1 LLILYR
7 IFVWLYPLVARVL
20 AWKQVKAR
28 RWVDGRKQVWTGLAS
43 LEQQRHPGQ
52 PLVWMHC
59 SSLGEFEQG
68 RPVLEAIRL
77 QYPGHLILLSFFS
90 PSGYETSKNYAGAD
104 HICYLPMDQPG
115 HARKFL
121 DLVKPDLVLFV
132 KYEFWHYYLQA
143 IRQRHIPLVLVSG
156 IFRNSQPFFR
166 WYGRFHRNM
175 LACFSQI
182 FVQNEDSR
190 QLLAGIGFNA
200 ITHISGDT
208 RFDRVRTIAAAAR
221 TFPQI
226 DAFCNGHQVI
236 VAGSTWTE
244 DDEVLDHFANTRL
257 SLRFIIAPHDIEQE
271 RLDECLHLYH
281 QSILYSRYCEL
292 AAAGQPT
299 DVYRVLII
307 DNVGMLSSLY
317 RYASIALVGGGFG
330 DEGVHNTLEA
340 AVYGIP
346 VLMGPVY
353 DKYAEAVALVD
364 CGGAIPVI
372 DALELETELDALLG
386 DADYYRDAAKAAGN
400 YVASAAGATAKIMDY
415 IQAKRLLT
423 N

>member
-1 LLILYR
+1 
-7 IFVWLYPLVARVL
+7 
-20 AWKQVKAR
+20 
-28 RWVDGRKQVWTGLAS
+28 
-43 LEQQRHPGQ
+43 
-52 PLVWMHC
+52 M
-59 SSLGEFEQG
+59 
-68 RPVLEAIRL
+68 
-77 QYPGHLILLSFFS
+77 
-90 PSGYETSKNYAGAD
+90 
-104 HICYLPMDQPG
+104 
-115 HARKFL
+115 L
-121 DLVKPDLVLFV
+121 D
-132 KYEFWHYYLQA
+132 
-143 IRQRHIPLVLVSG
+143 
-156 IFRNSQPFFR
+156 
-166 WYGRFHRNM
+166 
-175 LACFSQI
+175 CFSQI